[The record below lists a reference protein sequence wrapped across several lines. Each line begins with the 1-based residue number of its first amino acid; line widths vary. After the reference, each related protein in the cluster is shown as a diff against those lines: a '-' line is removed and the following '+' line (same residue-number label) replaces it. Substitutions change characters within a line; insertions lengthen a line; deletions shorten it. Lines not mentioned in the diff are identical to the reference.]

1 MTRHPTIIARPLSIK
16 AIKVTLKDMKKD
28 GLVKVPAYSK
38 LCNKCIR
45 NLFKRLQKAEAKKV
59 MAVITGSAPPPDDD
73 NKD

>member
-1 MTRHPTIIARPLSIK
+1 MTRHATVISRPLSIK
-16 AIKVTLKDMKKD
+16 AIKITLKDMKKD
-28 GLVKVPAYSK
+28 GIVKVPPYSK

-59 MAVITGSAPPPDDD
+59 IGVITGSAPPPED